1 MKLGVIW
8 HHDPSGLTPA
18 RLIITS
24 GLIESYRHRL
34 LDGSP
39 TPTFDYLLTKACPRR
54 PVPAERVEAAR
65 TAAQGRLR
73 YE

>member
-1 MKLGVIW
+1 MKLGIIGI
-8 HHDPSGLTPA
+8 HNPSGLTPA
-18 RLIITS
+18 KLIITS

-39 TPTFDYLLTKACPRR
+39 IPTFEYLLTKACSRR
-54 PVPAERVEAAR
+54 PAPAERVEAAP
-65 TAAQGRLR
+65 TAGQGRSR